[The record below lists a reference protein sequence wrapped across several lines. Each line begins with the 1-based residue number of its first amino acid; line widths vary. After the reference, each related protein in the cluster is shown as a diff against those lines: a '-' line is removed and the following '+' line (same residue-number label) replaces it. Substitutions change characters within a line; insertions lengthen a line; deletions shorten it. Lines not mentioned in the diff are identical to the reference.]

1 MPAWPWTTSPHAS
14 ASSSPWATTLS
25 NRSAGSPAPAR
36 SAGSRRTTACAVAT
50 TEVGFEQQQIQDSA
64 YRHQQLVESG
74 ERVIVGVNRFNASS
88 QSEVHIP
95 RMGADLEA
103 EQVERVR
110 VARRERDQAAVDRSL
125 DGVRRAAEGD
135 DNLLPLMRNAL
146 AARATV
152 GEVCNAL
159 RQVFGVYQPTA
170 VV

>member
-1 MPAWPWTTSPHAS
+1 MTQVDD
-14 ASSSPWATTLS
+14 L
-25 NRSAGSPAPAR
+25 G
-36 SAGSRRTTACAVAT
+36 GAVAAI
-50 TEVGFEQQQIQDSA
+50 EAGFYQQQIQDSA

-74 ERVIVGVNRFNASS
+74 ERVIVGVNRFNESA
-88 QSEVHIP
+88 QTEVPIL
-95 RMGADLEA
+95 RVGADLEA

-110 VARRERDQAAVDRSL
+110 AIRRERDQAAVDRSL
-125 DGVRRAAEGD
+125 DAVRRGAEGD